1 MSNIPDKF
9 RYSLT
14 MLKDEHHQGNTTKQK
29 PSKRLVCLGVIL
41 CIILGFGIAWKIY
54 YTKINQ
60 NVLSYE
66 EDIWCYARMYEM
78 EDYVTLVEAVMMQ
91 ESRGKGID
99 VMQSSECMYNT
110 LYDQRPNGIKDTQ
123 YSIEVGI
130 RYLRYCLTLAGAQGP
145 EDMDAIKLALQG
157 YNYGAGYIDWALERD
172 GEYTKENAEV
182 FSEMMK
188 ESKQI
193 EVYGDTNYVSHVL
206 RYYRL
211 K

>member
-1 MSNIPDKF
+1 MKATDDNI
-9 RYSLT
+9 
-14 MLKDEHHQGNTTKQK
+14 
-29 PSKRLVCLGVIL
+29 
-41 CIILGFGIAWKIY
+41 WKIA
-54 YTKINQ
+54 I
-60 NVLSYE
+60 LLPIS
-66 EDIWCYARMYEM
+66 
-78 EDYVTLVEAVMMQ
+78 
-91 ESRGKGID
+91 
-99 VMQSSECMYNT
+99 
-110 LYDQRPNGIKDTQ
+110 IKDTQ

-206 RYYRL
+206 RYYRP